1 MQNSKIINTSKSP
14 AQIKDLLTAQ
24 AEHDSW
30 RFALITP
37 KKDFLYKDEN
47 GQIEFKANRLD
58 YWPLIILE
66 LQEHIE
72 PRCRIIFSGLIF
84 YTIVHLLFIS
94 LLFFLIVLALNEL
107 SSLDISNK
115 KEITLLCLIPG
126 LIITPLYITYIQ
138 KKTLYWIGDKLD

>member
-47 GQIEFKANRLD
+47 GHIEFKANRLD

-66 LQEHIE
+66 LQVHIE
-72 PRCRIIFSGLIF
+72 PRCRIIFSGLIL

-107 SSLDISNK
+107 SSLDISKK
-115 KEITLLCLIPG
+115 KEIALLC
-126 LIITPLYITYIQ
+126 
-138 KKTLYWIGDKLD
+138 